1 MTFPPSDNSAH
12 RNRDAAFLALL
23 TQHEPHLC
31 ACVHAMIPV
40 WQDAEEVLQ
49 ETRVIL
55 WREFDDF
62 RPGSNFLAWARTI
75 ARYQARARLKK
86 DRSRPRPLSEEL
98 TESLLA
104 ELADTPEE
112 ENRRWTAFVKCC
124 QGLGADAREMLRGV
138 YVDRQKVRAVAE
150 KLGRTVN
157 GTYMALSRI
166 RRRLMECV
174 EERLQ
179 EEEA

>member
-1 MTFPPSDNSAH
+1 
-12 RNRDAAFLALL
+12 
-23 TQHEPHLC
+23 
-31 ACVHAMIPV
+31 MIPV

-55 WREFDDF
+55 WRKFDDF
-62 RPGSNFLAWARTI
+62 RPGSNFLAWARTV

-98 TESLLA
+98 TDSLLA

-112 ENRRWTAFVKCC
+112 ENRRWTAFMKCC
-124 QGLGADAREMLRGV
+124 EGLGGDARKMLRGV
-138 YVDRQKVRAVAE
+138 YVDRQKIPAIAE
-150 KLGRTVN
+150 KLGRTLN

-174 EERLQ
+174 ERRLQ

>member
-1 MTFPPSDNSAH
+1 MLAKPLNNSTQH
-12 RNRDAAFLALL
+12 DRDAEFLALL
-23 TQHEPHLC
+23 AQHEPHLR

-40 WQDAEEVLQ
+40 WQDAEDVLQ
-49 ETRVIL
+49 ETRALL
-55 WREFDDF
+55 WKGFAAF
-62 RPGSNFLAWARTI
+62 RPGSNFLAWARTV

-86 DRSRPRPLSEEL
+86 GCSVAQPFSEEL
-98 TESLLA
+98 TDSLLA

-112 ENRRWTAFVKCC
+112 ENRRWTAFMKCC
-124 QGLGADAREMLRGV
+124 EGLGGDAREMLRGV
-138 YVDRQKVRAVAE
+138 YVDRQKIPAIAE
-150 KLGRTVN
+150 KLGRTLS

-174 EERLQ
+174 ERRLQ